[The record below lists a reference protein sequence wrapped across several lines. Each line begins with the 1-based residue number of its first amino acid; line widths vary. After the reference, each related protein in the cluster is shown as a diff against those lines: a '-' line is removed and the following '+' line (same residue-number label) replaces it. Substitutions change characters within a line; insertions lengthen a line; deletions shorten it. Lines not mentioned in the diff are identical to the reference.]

1 MHEQEMRLSLI
12 PELGETW
19 CRVVGEGDRTPIVLL
34 HGGPGYNSEY
44 LRRFE
49 NFAKTGR
56 TVIRYD
62 QIGSG
67 RSVVNDEHY
76 RPGVFTVEL
85 FRREL
90 SRLREELGLDEV
102 ILIGQSWGVML
113 ALEHAIE
120 GAPGIRGLVLM
131 SGPASMEEWTAE
143 TLRLRDELP
152 AEVRETLAREEA
164 AGRVGSPAFKEA
176 YAVWERT
183 HVLRM
188 DEPPP
193 WEAEGLEIFEHDM
206 RVYDLTTGGAEFPTE
221 GTTFELADWDIRP
234 MLGNV
239 SAPTSVPVMSFSDT
253 SSVRSHPAA
262 ASGSASG
269 SCPLSLLPCST
280 TRCSP
285 QAISAPRAPHSSGSS
300 PPPFSKLLST
310 VRFVG
315 AKSTGQGAL
324 PQGSWPRRQQSRPCA
339 AQ

>member
-239 SAPTSVPVMSFSDT
+239 SAPT
-253 SSVRSHPAA
+253 
-262 ASGSASG
+262 
-269 SCPLSLLPCST
+269 L
-280 TRCSP
+280 
-285 QAISAPRAPHSSGSS
+285 
-300 PPPFSKLLST
+300 LLSGRYDEAT
-310 VRFVG
+310 PAVMNTLLRGIAGSEWHILEESSHSCHTEEEALTMLLVADFLARIEG
-315 AKSTGQGAL
+315 GGQ
-324 PQGSWPRRQQSRPCA
+324 
-339 AQ
+339 

>member
-1 MHEQEMRLSLI
+1 VHQQEMRLPLI

-49 NFAKTGR
+49 NFASTGR

-67 RSVVNDEHY
+67 RSVVADEHY

-90 SRLREELGLDEV
+90 NRLREELGLDEV
-102 ILIGQSWGVML
+102 VLVGQSWGVML

-143 TLRLRDELP
+143 TLRLRDQLP
-152 AEVRETLAREEA
+152 EDVRETLAREET
-164 AGRVGSPAFKEA
+164 AGRVGSLEFKEA

-193 WEAEGLEIFEHDM
+193 WEAEGLEIFERDM

-234 MLGNV
+234 LLGRV
-239 SAPTSVPVMSFSDT
+239 SAPTLLLSGRYDEATPAVMSTLQHGIAGSQWHILEE
-253 SSVRSHPAA
+253 SSH
-262 ASGSASG
+262 
-269 SCPLSLLPCST
+269 SCHTEEEALTMLLVADFLA
-280 TRCSP
+280 R
-285 QAISAPRAPHSSGSS
+285 IEGD
-300 PPPFSKLLST
+300 
-310 VRFVG
+310 
-315 AKSTGQGAL
+315 
-324 PQGSWPRRQQSRPCA
+324 SR
-339 AQ
+339 

>member
-19 CRVVGEGDRTPIVLL
+19 CRVIGEGDRTPIVLL

-67 RSVVNDEHY
+67 RSVVDDEHY

-193 WEAEGLEIFEHDM
+193 WEAEGLEIFERDM

-239 SAPTSVPVMSFSDT
+239 SAPTLLLSGRYDEATPAVMSTLLRGIAGSEWHILEE
-253 SSVRSHPAA
+253 SSH
-262 ASGSASG
+262 
-269 SCPLSLLPCST
+269 SCHTEEEALTMLLVADFLA
-280 TRCSP
+280 RLEGGD
-285 QAISAPRAPHSSGSS
+285 Q
-300 PPPFSKLLST
+300 
-310 VRFVG
+310 
-315 AKSTGQGAL
+315 
-324 PQGSWPRRQQSRPCA
+324 
-339 AQ
+339 

>member
-67 RSVVNDEHY
+67 RSVVDDEHY

-193 WEAEGLEIFEHDM
+193 WEAEGLEIFERDM

-239 SAPTSVPVMSFSDT
+239 SAPTLLLSGRYDEATPAVMSTLLRGIAGSEWHILEE
-253 SSVRSHPAA
+253 SSH
-262 ASGSASG
+262 
-269 SCPLSLLPCST
+269 SCHTEEEALTMLLVADFLA
-280 TRCSP
+280 RLEGGD
-285 QAISAPRAPHSSGSS
+285 Q
-300 PPPFSKLLST
+300 
-310 VRFVG
+310 
-315 AKSTGQGAL
+315 
-324 PQGSWPRRQQSRPCA
+324 
-339 AQ
+339 

>member
-193 WEAEGLEIFEHDM
+193 WEAEGLEIFERDM

-239 SAPTSVPVMSFSDT
+239 SAPTLLLSGRYDEATPAVMSTLLRGIAGSEWHILEE
-253 SSVRSHPAA
+253 SSH
-262 ASGSASG
+262 
-269 SCPLSLLPCST
+269 SCHTEEEALTMLLVADFLA
-280 TRCSP
+280 R
-285 QAISAPRAPHSSGSS
+285 IEG
-300 PPPFSKLLST
+300 
-310 VRFVG
+310 G
-315 AKSTGQGAL
+315 GQ
-324 PQGSWPRRQQSRPCA
+324 
-339 AQ
+339 

>member
-193 WEAEGLEIFEHDM
+193 WEAEGLEIFERDM

-239 SAPTSVPVMSFSDT
+239 SAPTLLLSGRYDEATPAVMST
-253 SSVRSHPAA
+253 
-262 ASGSASG
+262 
-269 SCPLSLLPCST
+269 LL
-280 TRCSP
+280 RG
-285 QAISAPRAPHSSGSS
+285 IGSS
-300 PPPFSKLLST
+300 EWHILEESSHSCHTEEEALTMLL
-310 VRFVG
+310 VADFLARIEG
-315 AKSTGQGAL
+315 GGQ
-324 PQGSWPRRQQSRPCA
+324 
-339 AQ
+339 

>member
-1 MHEQEMRLSLI
+1 MRQQEMRLSLI

-19 CRVVGEGDRTPIVLL
+19 CRVVGDGARTPIVLL

-49 NFAKTGR
+49 SFATTDR

-67 RSVVNDEHY
+67 RSVVADEHY

-90 SRLREELGLDEV
+90 ARLREELSLDEV

-120 GAPGIRGLVLM
+120 GAEGVRGLVLM

-143 TLRLRDELP
+143 TLRLRNELP
-152 AEVRETLAREEA
+152 ADVRETLAREEA

-188 DEPPP
+188 DDPPP
-193 WEAEGLEIFEHDM
+193 WEVEGLEIFERDM

-239 SAPTSVPVMSFSDT
+239 SAPTLLLSGRYDEATPAVMSTLQQGIAESQWHILEE
-253 SSVRSHPAA
+253 SSHSCHTEEEALTMLLVADFLARIEG
-262 ASGSASG
+262 AS
-269 SCPLSLLPCST
+269 
-280 TRCSP
+280 R
-285 QAISAPRAPHSSGSS
+285 
-300 PPPFSKLLST
+300 
-310 VRFVG
+310 
-315 AKSTGQGAL
+315 
-324 PQGSWPRRQQSRPCA
+324 
-339 AQ
+339 

>member
-44 LRRFE
+44 LRRFD

-120 GAPGIRGLVLM
+120 GAPGIRALVLM

-143 TLRLRDELP
+143 TLRLRAELP
-152 AEVRETLAREEA
+152 PDVRETLAREEA

-193 WEAEGLEIFEHDM
+193 WEAEGLEIFERDM

-234 MLGNV
+234 LLGKV
-239 SAPTSVPVMSFSDT
+239 SAPTLLLSGRYDEATPAVMSTLLRGIAGSEWHILEE
-253 SSVRSHPAA
+253 SSH
-262 ASGSASG
+262 
-269 SCPLSLLPCST
+269 SCHTEEEALTMLLVADFLART
-280 TRCSP
+280 EGGGR
-285 QAISAPRAPHSSGSS
+285 
-300 PPPFSKLLST
+300 
-310 VRFVG
+310 
-315 AKSTGQGAL
+315 
-324 PQGSWPRRQQSRPCA
+324 
-339 AQ
+339 

>member
-19 CRVVGEGDRTPIVLL
+19 CRVIGEGDRTPIVLL

-67 RSVVNDEHY
+67 RSVVADEHY

-90 SRLREELGLDEV
+90 SRLREELGLDMV

-113 ALEHAIE
+113 ALEHAIQ

-193 WEAEGLEIFEHDM
+193 WEAEGLEIFERDM

-239 SAPTSVPVMSFSDT
+239 SAPTLLLSGRYDEATPAVMSTLLRGIAGSEWHILEE
-253 SSVRSHPAA
+253 SSH
-262 ASGSASG
+262 
-269 SCPLSLLPCST
+269 SCHTEEEALTMLLVADFLA
-280 TRCSP
+280 RLEGGD
-285 QAISAPRAPHSSGSS
+285 Q
-300 PPPFSKLLST
+300 
-310 VRFVG
+310 
-315 AKSTGQGAL
+315 
-324 PQGSWPRRQQSRPCA
+324 
-339 AQ
+339 

>member
-1 MHEQEMRLSLI
+1 MREQEMRLSLI

-19 CRVVGEGDRTPIVLL
+19 CRVVGEGARTPIVLL

-49 NFAKTGR
+49 NFAITDR

-67 RSVVNDEHY
+67 RSVVADEHY

-131 SGPASMEEWTAE
+131 SGPASIEEWTAE
-143 TLRLRDELP
+143 TLRLRDQLP
-152 AEVRETLAREEA
+152 ADIRETLAREEA

-193 WEAEGLEIFEHDM
+193 WEAEGLEIFERDM

-234 MLGNV
+234 LLGQV
-239 SAPTSVPVMSFSDT
+239 SAPTLLLSGRYDEATPAVMSTLLRGIAGSEWHILEE
-253 SSVRSHPAA
+253 SSH
-262 ASGSASG
+262 
-269 SCPLSLLPCST
+269 SCHTEEEALTMLLVADFLA
-280 TRCSP
+280 R
-285 QAISAPRAPHSSGSS
+285 IEGGGR
-300 PPPFSKLLST
+300 
-310 VRFVG
+310 
-315 AKSTGQGAL
+315 
-324 PQGSWPRRQQSRPCA
+324 
-339 AQ
+339 

>member
-1 MHEQEMRLSLI
+1 MREQEMRLSLI

-19 CRVVGEGDRTPIVLL
+19 CRVVGEGTRTPIVLL

-49 NFAKTGR
+49 NFAITDR
-56 TVIRYD
+56 AVIRYD

-67 RSVVNDEHY
+67 RSIVADEHY

-90 SRLREELGLDEV
+90 TRLREELGLDEV

-120 GAPGIRGLVLM
+120 GAPGIRGMVLM
-131 SGPASMEEWTAE
+131 SGPASLEEWTAE
-143 TLRLRDELP
+143 TLRLRAELP
-152 AEVRETLAREEA
+152 TDVRETLAREEA

-193 WEAEGLEIFEHDM
+193 WEAEGLEIFERDM
-206 RVYDLTTGGAEFPTE
+206 RVYNLTTGGAEFPTE
-221 GTTFELADWDIRP
+221 GTAFELDGWDIRP

-239 SAPTSVPVMSFSDT
+239 SVPTLLLSGRYDEATPAVMST
-253 SSVRSHPAA
+253 LHHGI
-262 ASGSASG
+262 SGSQWHILEESSH
-269 SCPLSLLPCST
+269 SCHTEEESLT
-280 TRCSP
+280 M
-285 QAISAPRAPHSSGSS
+285 
-300 PPPFSKLLST
+300 LL
-310 VRFVG
+310 VADFLARIERE
-315 AKSTGQGAL
+315 
-324 PQGSWPRRQQSRPCA
+324 RR
-339 AQ
+339 

>member
-1 MHEQEMRLSLI
+1 VHEQEMRLSLI

-239 SAPTSVPVMSFSDT
+239 SAPT
-253 SSVRSHPAA
+253 
-262 ASGSASG
+262 
-269 SCPLSLLPCST
+269 L
-280 TRCSP
+280 
-285 QAISAPRAPHSSGSS
+285 
-300 PPPFSKLLST
+300 LLSGRYDEAT
-310 VRFVG
+310 PAVMNTLLRGIAGSEWHILEESSHSCHTEEEALTMLLVADFLARIEG
-315 AKSTGQGAL
+315 GGQ
-324 PQGSWPRRQQSRPCA
+324 
-339 AQ
+339 

>member
-19 CRVVGEGDRTPIVLL
+19 CRVIGEGDRTPIVLL

-67 RSVVNDEHY
+67 RSVVDDEHY

-90 SRLREELGLDEV
+90 SRLREELGLDMV

-113 ALEHAIE
+113 ALEHAIQ

-188 DEPPP
+188 DEPTP
-193 WEAEGLEIFEHDM
+193 WEAEGLEIFERDM

-239 SAPTSVPVMSFSDT
+239 SAPTLLLSGRYDEATPAVMSTLLRGIAGSEWHILEE
-253 SSVRSHPAA
+253 SSH
-262 ASGSASG
+262 
-269 SCPLSLLPCST
+269 SCHTEEEALTMLLVADFLA
-280 TRCSP
+280 RLEGGD
-285 QAISAPRAPHSSGSS
+285 Q
-300 PPPFSKLLST
+300 
-310 VRFVG
+310 
-315 AKSTGQGAL
+315 
-324 PQGSWPRRQQSRPCA
+324 
-339 AQ
+339 